1 MNYPD
6 LAEHTGS
13 LVALLSVFAGIS
25 GFLMWRMFSR
35 VERKLD
41 EVLRLCCECQRET
54 AERFLPKEEFRD
66 ERDALW
72 SALNSHSHNSD
83 GRVVR

>member
-1 MNYPD
+1 MNYQD

-13 LVALLSVFAGIS
+13 LVALLGIFAGIS

-41 EVLRLCCECQRET
+41 EVLHFCCECQRE
-54 AERFLPKEEFRD
+54 AAKRFVSKQEYRE
-66 ERDALW
+66 ERDAMW
-72 SALNSHSHNSD
+72 GALNSHGHSRE

>member
-6 LAEHTGS
+6 LAEHTGV
-13 LVALLSVFAGIS
+13 LVALLSIFAWIS
-25 GFLMWRMFSR
+25 GFLLWRMFSR

-41 EVLRLCCECQRET
+41 EVLRLCCECQRDM

-66 ERDALW
+66 EREALW
-72 SALNSHSHNSD
+72 GALNSHSHNKD